1 MNIEFV
7 KQGNAYVAEFKVEAD
22 FNLHIE
28 RDKKGHIT
36 LLQRTS
42 EGGKYA
48 LLEEFGY
55 QDGKT
60 VYESDAAGLIYPK
73 FIKVVSAVMPT
84 YAVVTSAGEV
94 TEIKSQTKE
103 IEVTANGTTEV
114 TPDAGF
120 AYLNSVKVKTNVA
133 GSGEGGGSD
142 EWIVAMINT
151 EDTTIPIGV
160 GTMIA
165 ALGGPMFFP
174 KGNSLQIVAG
184 MNFISTI
191 TPMEEVSSAYK
202 DTHAVG
208 GAALKRGATM
218 NDVGDGKVRTVNNEE
233 DYKNLVFELCLLS
246 GYDVTM
252 ADVEA
257 GVKFFSQNELMS
269 IIANA

>member
-28 RDKKGHIT
+28 KDKNGHIT
-36 LLQRTS
+36 LYQRTS

-55 QDGKT
+55 QDGKL

-73 FIKVVSAVMPT
+73 YIKVVSAVLPT

-114 TPDAGF
+114 TPDTGF

-133 GSGEGGGSD
+133 QSGEGGSASSVEYLDVSGVD
-142 EWIVAMINT
+142 EYIKQTLLLFSLYAKVPHDVIIDMS
-151 EDTTIPIGV
+151 E
-160 GTMIA
+160 
-165 ALGGPMFFP
+165 GG
-174 KGNSLQIVAG
+174 NQ
-184 MNFISTI
+184 STI
-191 TPMEEVSSAYK
+191 TLNASIVPSSQ
-202 DTHAVG
+202 HSSI
-208 GAALKRGATM
+208 M
-218 NDVGDGKVRTVNNEE
+218 GKLGMTSVHIGT
-233 DYKNLVFELCLLS
+233 FLS
-246 GYDVTM
+246 GITALGFD
-252 ADVEA
+252 
-257 GVKFFSQNELMS
+257 FSQKIVMQGQTMTLNEYFTMLGGKEMIDAIPRITEEEFYS
-269 IIANA
+269 FNTSE